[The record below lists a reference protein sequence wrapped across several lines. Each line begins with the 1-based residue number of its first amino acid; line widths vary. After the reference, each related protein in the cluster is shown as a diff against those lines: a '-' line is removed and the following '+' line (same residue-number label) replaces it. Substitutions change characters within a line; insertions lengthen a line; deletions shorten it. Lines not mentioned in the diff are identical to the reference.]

1 MLFIYGDSSLLAE
14 QFLLRAL
21 IAYVREY
28 LSSRNLNKKGLFL
41 RCKVR
46 EKPEFKSEK

>member
-14 QFLLRAL
+14 QFLLSAL

-28 LSSRNLNKKGLFL
+28 LSSWNINKKVFYLNS
-41 RCKVR
+41 KVK
-46 EKPEFKSEK
+46 EKPEFKSVK